1 MRTFAAALVASAALT
16 AMPASAV
23 IYLSIGGSASQNNVP
38 YSTYNS
44 IAGSGSIAF
53 DLGRYVRLGY
63 THRQE
68 YQTTEGWAKDEG
80 SENYS
85 EFFNLTH
92 LTSNSVD
99 LTVILYEG
107 ELFVPYLLGGGV
119 LKTYRFES
127 RKGDVRE
134 KSDPLTMPP
143 VPNLGAGVGI
153 RLNRDFTLKLS
164 YVASPG
170 YTQEPDGEIRGTW
183 DKYTTLQI
191 SYQL

>member
-1 MRTFAAALVASAALT
+1 MLKHLLIASLAFIAVTTTANAVVYLT
-16 AMPASAV
+16 
-23 IYLSIGGSASQNNVP
+23 IGGNASQNNVP
-38 YSTYNS
+38 LSTYNS
-44 IAGSGSIAF
+44 IAGSGSIAI

-68 YQTTEGWAKDEG
+68 YQSTQGWTKEDNNAQYIDF
-80 SENYS
+80 Y
-85 EFFNLTH
+85 NLTH

-107 ELFVPYLLGGGV
+107 ELLVPYIVGGGV
-119 LKTYRFES
+119 IKTYRFEN
-127 RKGDVRE
+127 RKAGITE

-143 VPNLGAGVGI
+143 VPNLGTGVGL

-170 YTQEPDGEIRGTW
+170 YTQEPNGEIKGTW
-183 DKYTTLQI
+183 DKYSTLQLT
-191 SYQL
+191 YQL

>member
-1 MRTFAAALVASAALT
+1 MRHYAAAFVAFAALT
-16 AMPASAV
+16 AEPAQAV
-23 IYLSIGGSASQNNVP
+23 IYLSIGGNASQNNVP
-38 YSTYNS
+38 LSTYNS
-44 IAGSGSIAF
+44 VAGSGSIAF

-68 YQTTEGWAKDEG
+68 YQTTEGWAKEAG
-80 SENYS
+80 SEEYV
-85 EFFNLTH
+85 EFYNLTH
-92 LTSNSVD
+92 VTANSVD

-107 ELFVPYLLGGGV
+107 DLFVPYLLAGGV
-119 LKTYRFES
+119 VKTYRFEN
-127 RKGDVRE
+127 RKGGVTE

-170 YTQEPDGEIRGTW
+170 YSQEPNGEIKGTW
-183 DKYTTLQI
+183 DKYSTLQLT
-191 SYQL
+191 YQL

>member
-1 MRTFAAALVASAALT
+1 MRTYAAALVACTALT
-16 AMPASAV
+16 AIPARAV
-23 IYLSIGGSASQNNVP
+23 IYFSIGGSASQNNVP
-38 YSTYNS
+38 LSTYNS
-44 IAGSGSIAF
+44 VAGSGSIAF

-68 YQTTEGWAKDEG
+68 YQTTEGWTKEDN
-80 SENYS
+80 SDNYI

-92 LTSNSVD
+92 VTSNSVD

-119 LKTYRFES
+119 LKTYRFEN
-127 RKGDVRE
+127 RKADIRE

-170 YTQEPDGEIRGTW
+170 YTSEPNGEIKGTW
-183 DKYTTLQI
+183 DKYTTLQL
-191 SYQL
+191 SYQI